1 MARGAR
7 MVADRIGLDQIRK
20 MNTEKWRKIT
30 ELFEAALDCPTDARA
45 AFLEAGCEGDEEVRR
60 RVEEMLAADARQNLV
75 MDRPAYEGVGTF
87 VPSLLTQADSQSFSG
102 EMIGDY
108 RLVRELGQGGMGTVY
123 LAYDTRL
130 GRHAALKFLPSRLH
144 SPERVLRLEREAKAA
159 SALNHPHILT
169 IYDFGHQNARD
180 FIASEFVEGRTLRDH
195 ISANDLTLNQVLEVA
210 MQVASALGTAHS
222 AGIIHRDIKP
232 ENIMLRPDGYAKVLD
247 FGLAK
252 LTEKEFEDD
261 STSDPRLTAGFKTRT
276 GILLGTTSYMSPEQV
291 RGQTLDGRSDL
302 FSLGVVLY
310 ELISGQRPFRGET
323 VHHTMVA
330 ITDVEPPPIGH
341 LVPRAPVRFEDII
354 NRILAKNPDDRY
366 QTASELISD
375 IEELQ
380 SELAAHARVDSTQ
393 TDSGEAK
400 KISAHTTP
408 LMAEPPA
415 VLNAP
420 TAKNIRRAASII
432 PESQK
437 WRWLTAVAAI
447 GALVIGGIYFYRL
460 RAFGTRAPALTEKD
474 TVLLADFINATGDPD
489 FDGTL
494 KQGLTVQLEQSP
506 YINIFPEDRARDT
519 LLQMERKRD
528 EKITREAGREIC
540 QRRGIKVLM
549 IGTIASLG
557 RNYVITL
564 EGINSQTD
572 ETVAHQQTEAEG
584 KEQVLKALGRATTA
598 MREKLGESLA
608 SIRKYD
614 MPIETA
620 TTGSLQAFK
629 NFLAGVELR
638 RKAKYAESVTQFNR
652 AIELDSEFAL
662 AHVQLGTSYRDLRNL
677 ALGNVHVKRAYELRD
692 RVTERERFEIAAT
705 YFRHIT
711 GELDKRIEM
720 TSLLTQTYPRDP
732 DGFHLHGNTM
742 MIAGEF
748 EQAAAAYRTV
758 LRLDPDY
765 SLSRANLALALIG
778 LNRFDEANQI
788 IEEGLQRG
796 LDSNGFHN
804 RLYIIGFLKQDAPL
818 MQRQVEWYTGR
829 PDEYQIRELQARAL
843 AFAGR
848 RREASA
854 SLAQAA
860 ALAEARG
867 LPAERAR
874 ILANDFNLS
883 ATFGMT
889 QLAAKQ
895 ADLVLALLQKESIS
909 AEELQASLIGQLD
922 SQPLAWTFGLSGDA
936 KRAQSLADDFSK
948 KFPLDTINNSVWLPI
963 IRATVELKRGETT
976 GRAVELL
983 PPSKQYEAALS
994 FRPTWVRGM
1003 AYLSSGNGAL
1013 AAAEFQRIVDHRGW
1027 DVLSPL
1033 WPMAHLGLAR
1043 AAVLQGDMPE
1053 ARKAYQTFFELWK
1066 DADADLPIMIEAKR
1080 LYENL
1085 K

>member
-1 MARGAR
+1 M
-7 MVADRIGLDQIRK
+7 DS
-20 MNTEKWRKIT
+20 EKWRKIT
-30 ELFEAALDCPTDARA
+30 EVFEAALDCPADARP
-45 AFLEAGCEGDEEVRR
+45 AFLEAACEGDEEVRLR
-60 RVEEMLAADARQNLV
+60 IEEMLAADARQNLL
-75 MDRPAYEGVGTF
+75 MDRPAYKAVGTF
-87 VPSLLTQADSQSFSG
+87 VLPLVTQADSQSFSG

-108 RLVRELGQGGMGTVY
+108 RLIRELGRGGMGAVY

-130 GRHAALKFLPSRLH
+130 GRHAALKFLPSRFH
-144 SPERVLRLEREAKAA
+144 SPERVLRLEREAKSA

-169 IYDFGHQNARD
+169 IYDFGQQNGRD

-195 ISANDLTLNQVLEVA
+195 IGLNDLTLSQIIEVA
-210 MQVASALGTAHS
+210 IQVASALGTAHT

-252 LTEKEFEDD
+252 LTEGEHGSDP
-261 STSDPRLTAGFKTRT
+261 SDPRATAVFETRT
-276 GILLGTTSYMSPEQV
+276 GVLLGTTSYMSPEQV
-291 RGQTLDGRSDL
+291 RGQKLDGRSDL

-310 ELISGQRPFRGET
+310 ELISGQRPFCGET
-323 VHHTMVA
+323 QHHVMVA
-330 ITDVEPPPIGH
+330 ITDTDPAPIGH
-341 LVPRAPVRFEDII
+341 LVSRAPEKVQEMISRV
-354 NRILAKNPDDRY
+354 LAKNPDDRY
-366 QTASELISD
+366 QTARDLISD
-375 IEELQ
+375 LEALQ
-380 SELAAHARVDSTQ
+380 SELAANARVDPGQ
-393 TDSGEAK
+393 TDSAELRRN
-400 KISAHTTP
+400 SEHTTP
-408 LMAEPPA
+408 LMAEHPSVISRFRRSAA
-415 VLNAP
+415 VVA
-420 TAKNIRRAASII
+420 
-432 PESQK
+432 ESQT
-437 WRWLTAVAAI
+437 WRWFAVVTVIAAL
-447 GALVIGGIYFYRL
+447 LVGGLYFFRL
-460 RAFGTRAPALTEKD
+460 RGFSAKPPALTEKD
-474 TVLLADFINATGDPD
+474 TVLLADFVNTTGDPD

-506 YINIFPEDRARDT
+506 YINIFPEERARDT
-519 LLQMERKRD
+519 LREMERSRE
-528 EKITREAGREIC
+528 EKITREVGREIC

-549 IGTIASLG
+549 IGSIASLG

-564 EGINSQTD
+564 EGINSQSG
-572 ETVAHQQTEAEG
+572 ETVAHEQTEAEG

-608 SIRKYD
+608 SIHKFD

-620 TTGSLQAFK
+620 TTASLEAFK
-629 NFLAGVELR
+629 DFVAGVELR
-638 RKAKYAESVTQFNR
+638 RRAQYAQSVTQFKR
-652 AIELDSEFAL
+652 AIELDPEFAL

-677 ALGNVHVKRAYELRD
+677 ALGNEHVMRAYELRD
-692 RVTERERFEIAAT
+692 RVTERERFQIAAT

-732 DGFHLHGNTM
+732 DGFHLHGNSL

-748 EQAAAAYRTV
+748 EQAAEAYRTAV
-758 LRLDPDY
+758 RLDADY

-778 LNRFDEANQI
+778 LNRFDEAQQI
-788 IEEGLQRG
+788 IQEGLQRG

-804 RLYIIGFLKQDAPL
+804 RLYIIGFLKQDAQL
-818 MQRQVEWYTGR
+818 MERQVEWFSGR

-843 AFAGR
+843 AFGGR

-883 ATFGMT
+883 ATFGLT
-889 QLAAKQ
+889 QLAGTQ
-895 ADLVLALLQKESIS
+895 GDLVLALLQKESIG
-909 AEELQASLIGQLD
+909 AEELQPSLIGQLD
-922 SQPLAWTFGLSGDA
+922 SQPLAWSLALSGDA
-936 KRAQSLADDFSK
+936 KRAQTLADDFSK
-948 KFPLDTINNSVWLPI
+948 KFPLDTIHNSVWLPI
-963 IRATVELKRGETT
+963 IHATVELKRGEGPRA

-994 FRPTWVRGM
+994 FRPTWVRGL
-1003 AYLSSGNGAL
+1003 AYLQSKNGAL
-1013 AAAEFQRIVDHRGW
+1013 AAAEFQRIIDHRGW
-1027 DVLSPL
+1027 DLLSPL

-1043 AAVLQGDMPE
+1043 AAALQGDVPQ
-1053 ARKAYQTFFELWK
+1053 ARKAYEDFFQLWK
-1066 DADADLPIMIEAKR
+1066 DANADLPIMIEAKR
-1080 LYENL
+1080 EYEKL

>member
-1 MARGAR
+1 M
-7 MVADRIGLDQIRK
+7 DS
-20 MNTEKWRKIT
+20 EKWRKIT
-30 ELFEAALDCPTDARA
+30 ELFEAALDCPEDARK
-45 AFLEAGCEGDEEVRR
+45 AFLEAACEGDEEVRL
-60 RVEEMLAADARQNLV
+60 RVEEMLAADARQNLL
-75 MDRPAYEGVGTF
+75 MDRPAYKAVGTF

-108 RLVRELGQGGMGTVY
+108 RLVRELGQGGMGAVY

-130 GRHAALKFLPSRLH
+130 GRHAALKFLPSRFH
-144 SPERVLRLEREAKAA
+144 SPERVLRLEREARSA

-169 IYDFGHQNARD
+169 IYDFGQQDGRD

-195 ISANDLTLNQVLEVA
+195 IGSNDLALNQILEVA
-210 MQVASALGTAHS
+210 IQVASALGTAHT

-252 LTEKEFEDD
+252 LTEKDLADD
-261 STSDPRLTAGFKTRT
+261 TSDPRVTAGFKTRT

-291 RGQTLDGRSDL
+291 RGQKLDGRSDL

-330 ITDVEPPPIGH
+330 ITDTEPLPIGH
-341 LVPRAPVRFEDII
+341 LVPRAPIKFQDII
-354 NRILAKNPDDRY
+354 SRVLTKNPDERY
-366 QTASELISD
+366 QTAAELISD
-375 IEELQ
+375 LEELQ
-380 SELAAHARVDSTQ
+380 SELAAHARTSPT
-393 TDSGEAK
+393 EEE
-400 KISAHTTP
+400 SAESRKVSEHTTP
-408 LMAEPPA
+408 VMAEHPS
-415 VLNAP
+415 VL
-420 TAKNIRRAASII
+420 TATTARKRLRRAAAVI

-437 WRWLTAVAAI
+437 WRWVSIAAAI
-447 GALVIGGIYFYRL
+447 LVLILGGIYFYRL
-460 RAFGTRAPALTEKD
+460 RGFGPRTPTLTEKD
-474 TVLLADFINATGDPD
+474 AILLADFVNNTGDPD

-506 YINIFPEDRARDT
+506 YINIFPEERARDT
-519 LLQMERKRD
+519 LLLMERPRE
-528 EKITREAGREIC
+528 EKITREVGREIC

-549 IGTIASLG
+549 IGSIASLG

-564 EGINSQTD
+564 EGINSQSG

-608 SIRKYD
+608 SIRKFD

-620 TTGSLQAFK
+620 TTASLEAFK
-629 NFLAGVELR
+629 DFVAGVELR
-638 RKAKYAESVTQFNR
+638 RKAQYAQSVAQFKR
-652 AIELDSEFAL
+652 AIELDPDFAL

-677 ALGNVHVKRAYELRD
+677 SLGNEHVKRAYELRD
-692 RVTERERFEIAAT
+692 RVSERERFQIAAT

-732 DGFHLHGNTM
+732 DGFHLHGNSL

-748 EQAAAAYRTV
+748 EQAAEAYRTT

-765 SLSRANLALALIG
+765 SLSRANLALALVG
-778 LNRFDEANQI
+778 LNRFDEAQQI
-788 IEEGLQRG
+788 IQEGLQRG

-804 RLYIIGFLKQDAPL
+804 RLYIIGFLKQDEQL
-818 MQRQVEWYTGR
+818 MARQVEWFSGR
-829 PDEYQIRELQARAL
+829 PDEYQIRELQARSL
-843 AFAGR
+843 AFGGR

-860 ALAEARG
+860 ALAQARG
-867 LPAERAR
+867 LPAEKAR

-883 ATFGMT
+883 ATFGMN
-889 QLAAKQ
+889 QLAGKQ
-895 ADLVLALLQKESIS
+895 SDLVLALLQKENIS
-909 AEELQASLIGQLD
+909 SEELQPSLIGQLD
-922 SQPLAWTFGLSGDA
+922 SQPLAWTLALAGDA
-936 KRAQSLADDFSK
+936 KRAQSLADDFSR
-948 KFPLDTINNSVWLPI
+948 KFPLDTIHNSVWLPI
-963 IRATVELKRGETT
+963 IHATVELKRGEASAGA
-976 GRAVELL
+976 GRAVALL

-994 FRPTWVRGM
+994 FRPTWIRGL
-1003 AYLSSGNGAL
+1003 AYLQSQDGAL
-1013 AAAEFQRIVDHRGW
+1013 AAAEFQRIIDHRGW

-1043 AAVLQGDMPE
+1043 AATLQGDLTR
-1053 ARKAYQTFFELWK
+1053 ARKAYEDFFQLWT
-1066 DADADLPIMIEAKR
+1066 DANADLPIMIEAR
-1080 LYENL
+1080 REYEKL

>member
-1 MARGAR
+1 M
-7 MVADRIGLDQIRK
+7 DSS
-20 MNTEKWRKIT
+20 KWRKIT
-30 ELFEAALDCPTDARA
+30 ELFEAALERPEDDRLP
-45 AFLEAGCEGDEEVRR
+45 FLETACDGDEEVRR
-60 RVEEMLAADARQNLV
+60 RVEEMLAADARQNLFI
-75 MDRPAYEGVGTF
+75 DRPAYNAVGTF

-108 RLVRELGQGGMGTVY
+108 RLVRELGQGGMGAVY

-130 GRHAALKFLPSRLH
+130 GRNAALKFLPSRFH
-144 SPERVLRLEREAKAA
+144 SAERVLRLEREAKAA

-169 IYDFGHQNARD
+169 IYDFGQQNGRD
-180 FIASEFVEGRTLRDH
+180 FIASEFVEGRTLREH
-195 ISANDLTLNQVLEVA
+195 ISANDLTLNQILEVA
-210 MQVASALGTAHS
+210 IQCASALGTAHA

-252 LTEKEFEDD
+252 LTEKELEED
-261 STSDPRLTAGFKTRT
+261 SENDPRVTAGFKTRT

-291 RGQTLDGRSDL
+291 RGQKLDGRSDL

-330 ITDVEPPPIGH
+330 ITDTEPSPVGH
-341 LVPRAPVRFEDII
+341 LVPRAPVRFQLIVDQ
-354 NRILAKNPDDRY
+354 ILAKDPDDRY
-366 QTASELISD
+366 QTAGELIED
-375 IEELQ
+375 LEELQ
-380 SELAAHARVDSTQ
+380 SELAVHARVDSSSTN
-393 TDSGEAK
+393 SAEAER
-400 KISAHTTP
+400 ISQHTTP
-408 LMAEPPA
+408 LLPEEASA
-415 VLNAP
+415 FFTTP
-420 TAKNIRRAASII
+420 TAKRSRRERARARVPASF
-432 PESQK
+432 Q
-437 WRWLTAVAAI
+437 WRWLTVVGVIA
-447 GALVIGGIYFYRL
+447 ALVVGGIYFYRL
-460 RAFGTRAPALTEKD
+460 RSFSARPPALTEKD
-474 TVLLADFINATGDPD
+474 TILLADFVNTTGDSD

-506 YINIFPEDRARDT
+506 YINIFPEERARDT
-519 LLQMERKRD
+519 MQTMERTRT
-528 EKITREAGREIC
+528 EKITPEIGREIC

-549 IGTIASLG
+549 IGSIASLG

-564 EGINSQTD
+564 EGINSQSG

-584 KEQVLKALGRATTA
+584 KEQVLKALGRAVTA

-608 SIRKYD
+608 SIRKFD
-614 MPIETA
+614 VPIDTA
-620 TTGSLQAFK
+620 TTASLDAFK
-629 NFLAGVELR
+629 DFIAGVELR
-638 RKAKYAESVTQFNR
+638 RKAKYAESVTQFKR
-652 AIELDSEFAL
+652 AIDLDPQFAL

-677 ALGNVHVKRAYELRD
+677 ALGNEHVKRAYELRD
-692 RVTERERFEIAAT
+692 RVTERERIQIAAT

-720 TSLLTQTYPRDP
+720 TLLLTQTYPRDP

-748 EQAAAAYRTV
+748 EQAAQAYRTV
-758 LRLDPDY
+758 LQLDPDY

-778 LNRFDEANQI
+778 LNRFDEAQQI
-788 IEEGLQRG
+788 IQEGLKRG

-804 RLYIIGFLKQDAPL
+804 RLFIIGFLKQDAQL
-818 MQRQVEWYTGR
+818 MEQQVQWFSGR

-860 ALAEARG
+860 ALAAARG
-867 LPAERAR
+867 LAAEKVR

-889 QLAAKQ
+889 QLAANQ
-895 ADLVLALLQKESIS
+895 ADQVLTLLAKESIS
-909 AEELQASLIGQLD
+909 AEEIQASLIGQLD
-922 SQPLAWTFGLSGDA
+922 FQPLAWTLALSGDA

-948 KFPLDTINNSVWLPI
+948 KFPLDTIHNSVWLPI
-963 IRATVELKRGETT
+963 IHATVELKRGGPESP
-976 GRAVELL
+976 RAVEFL
-983 PPSKQYEAALS
+983 PPSKQYEPALS
-994 FRPTWVRGM
+994 FRPTWIRGL
-1003 AYLSSGNGAL
+1003 AYLQSKNGAL
-1013 AAAEFQRIVDHRGW
+1013 AASEFQKIIDHRGW
-1027 DVLSPL
+1027 DIVSPL
-1033 WPMAHLGLAR
+1033 WPLAHLGQAR
-1043 AAVLQGDMPE
+1043 AAALRGDMAT
-1053 ARKAYQTFFELWK
+1053 ARKSYEDFFQLWK

-1080 LYENL
+1080 EYEKL